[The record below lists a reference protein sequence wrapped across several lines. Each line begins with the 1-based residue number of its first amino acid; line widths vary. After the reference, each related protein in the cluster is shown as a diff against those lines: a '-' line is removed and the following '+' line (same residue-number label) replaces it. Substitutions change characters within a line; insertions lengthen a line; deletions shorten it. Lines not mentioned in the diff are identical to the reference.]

1 MALLNDDAGLIAR
14 LPALAEGLRA
24 RSWRLTTAESCTG
37 GLVAAL
43 CTSVAGSSDWFERGF
58 VTYSNAAKT
67 ELLGVDRVS
76 ILRFRHLLEEHNLS
90 PKILEVI
97 NAKLAAHGLLLKTGT
112 VVDATLIAAHGA
124 VSEPVVRA
132 MAQGALAH
140 SAADL
145 AIAVTGIA
153 GPTGATPGKPV
164 GLVWL
169 GLAWRGETRAEQ
181 RVFAGDRTAV
191 RSATV
196 QWGLDRLLEV
206 LATTPR

>member
-67 ELLGVDRVS
+67 ELLG
-76 ILRFRHLLEEHNLS
+76 
-90 PKILEVI
+90 
-97 NAKLAAHGLLLKTGT
+97 
-112 VVDATLIAAHGA
+112 VDATLIAAHGA

-206 LATTPR
+206 LASTPR